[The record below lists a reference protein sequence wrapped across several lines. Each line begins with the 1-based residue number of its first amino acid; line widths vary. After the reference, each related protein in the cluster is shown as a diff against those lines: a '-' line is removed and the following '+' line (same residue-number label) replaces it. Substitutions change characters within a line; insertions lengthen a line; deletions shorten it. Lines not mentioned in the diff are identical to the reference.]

1 MDETTISRAWLLDFG
16 KGLRAAV
23 GAHEMSQ
30 VLLSVTLHDIPCTPM
45 YASEVFVF
53 QEMILPVLD
62 VYTLIRGQRDE
73 MTVHL
78 SAHIIGLILY
88 QLDPD
93 DPAHYGGLR
102 LTTLPVNLFVDD
114 SQFCPLPAQLD
125 FWRPLAI
132 SCFNLNDNPIPI
144 IDLGRLFSGHL
155 QHSHFAGK
163 S

>member
-1 MDETTISRAWLLDFG
+1 MDKESTTSRAWLLDFG

-30 VLLSVTLHDIPCTPM
+30 VLLSVTLHDVPCTPM

-62 VYTLIRGQRDE
+62 VYALIRGQRDE
-73 MTVHL
+73 NTAHL
-78 SAHIIGLILY
+78 SAHVVGLILY

-114 SQFCPLPAQLD
+114 SQFCPLPKPLN
-125 FWRPLAI
+125 FWKPMAI
-132 SCFNLNDNPIPI
+132 SCFNLNDNAIPI
-144 IDLGRLFSGHL
+144 IDLGRLFSGQL
-155 QHSHFAGK
+155 KHSDFLK
-163 S
+163 K

>member
-1 MDETTISRAWLLDFG
+1 MDKEKTTSRAWLLDFG

-30 VLLSVTLHDIPCTPM
+30 VLLSVTLHDVPCTPA

-73 MTVHL
+73 STAHL
-78 SAHIIGLILY
+78 SAHIVGLILY

-102 LTTLPVNLFVDD
+102 LTTLPVNLFVEDE
-114 SQFCPLPAQLD
+114 QFCNLPEALR
-125 FWRPLAI
+125 FWKPVAI
-132 SCFNLNDNPIPI
+132 SCFNLNDNAIPI
-144 IDLGRLFSGHL
+144 IDLGRLFSGKL
-155 QHSHFAGK
+155 KHSHFVRK
-163 S
+163 